1 MKRYLKV
8 SILAVIVAGIIF
20 LEMIRIPIKVSAE
33 PVITTPT
40 PTATLTPTATPTVT
54 PTPMPQY
61 SMGKYSDNEYAQYIW
76 SKWAP
81 HGNHAQAVALCTN
94 IAEGHLDDNAYNVNT
109 DGSTDAGCWQ
119 WNSIHNLPDSITRNC
134 KEATDYTY
142 KVWLKRMN
150 LGILDGFQGMWYGYG
165 SNNYQLCMNSL

>member
-1 MKRYLKV
+1 M
-8 SILAVIVAGIIF
+8 IVAGIIF
-20 LEMIRIPIKVSAE
+20 IEMIRIPIKVSAE

-81 HGNHAQAVALCTN
+81 HGNRAQAVALCTN

-119 WNSIHNLPDSITRNC
+119 WNSIHNLPDSITRDC
-134 KEATDYTY
+134 KVATDYTY
-142 KVWLKRMN
+142 KVWLKRVG
-150 LGILDGFQGMWYGYG
+150 LGVPDGFQGMWYGYG
-165 SNNYQLCMNSL
+165 SRNYQLCMESL